1 MALSTVG
8 PYRILERLGA
18 GANGEVYLAE
28 DTRLKR
34 QVAIKVLADEANG
47 DDRSRRQL
55 LREAQ
60 AAAALDHPNICSV

>member
-1 MALSTVG
+1 M
-8 PYRILERLGA
+8 GA
-18 GANGEVYLAE
+18 VYLAE